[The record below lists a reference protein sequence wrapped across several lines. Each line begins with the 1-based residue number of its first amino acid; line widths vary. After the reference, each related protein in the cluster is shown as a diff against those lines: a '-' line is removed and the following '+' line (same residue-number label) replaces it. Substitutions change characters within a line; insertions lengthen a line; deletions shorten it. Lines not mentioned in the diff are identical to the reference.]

1 MVDMAVEPVHAQ
13 EHALIFDHLLQVGA
27 PAHAT
32 YDRPPYP
39 DMLDF
44 ARTGAAVGGTSAT
57 LEKTRVLAAYFRS
70 LDNDD
75 DLRRA
80 AVFMAGRPFGQSKRR
95 TLGLGW
101 AALSKVV
108 GAISGRDDGE
118 LQGLFRKH
126 SDLGDWAGEALEGR
140 TENGDVP
147 LEEVEKTLEG
157 IRTARGAAK
166 AAPLEELLR
175 RLHPEAARFV
185 VKVVSGEMRIG
196 LSEGLVEAAIAEAF
210 GRPVTQVKRVHLITG
225 DIGETAVKVKNGQ
238 LQTST
243 VTLFQPIRFMLASP
257 VETAAEA
264 FGRMGAAKVWTEEK
278 YDGVRCQLHHADG
291 RVELFSRDLKETTSA
306 FPELTENASRLGHAV
321 LFDGEVLAHRDG
333 KVLRFFELQHRLGRK
348 QVTTE
353 LRRDVPVVLVIFD
366 LLYLDGRSLLDEP
379 LEERRRLLEGLGV
392 EHPFLLARLEEAT
405 SPADLDR
412 IFADTRERGHEG
424 LMVKD
429 PASPYTPGRRGLAWL
444 KLKRPLATLDV
455 VVTAVEWGHGK
466 RKGVL
471 SDYTFA
477 VKDTAT
483 GRLVNVG
490 KAYTG
495 LTDAEIAEM
504 TKLFLSL
511 TVDDRGWARMVKPEV
526 VLEVAFDSIQHSN
539 RHASGYAL
547 RFPRIVR
554 IRDDKPVDEI
564 DTLQRVTELYERY
577 FGAQTEASL
586 SEVAE
591 AIIPTRPGPRRGPGR
606 PPHGVGR

>member
-1 MVDMAVEPVHAQ
+1 MQHDA
-13 EHALIFDHLLQVGA
+13 GA
-27 PAHAT
+27 T
-32 YDRPPYP
+32 I
-39 DMLDF
+39 LDF
-44 ARTGAAVGGTSAT
+44 ARAGAAVGATSAT
-57 LEKTRVLAAYFRS
+57 SEKARILAAYLRS
-70 LDNDD
+70 LDDD

-80 AVFMAGRPFGQSKRR
+80 AVFMSGRAFGPSQRR

-101 AALSKVV
+101 TVTSKVV
-108 GAISGRDDGE
+108 EKISGRGSAE
-118 LQGLFRKH
+118 LQAIFRKH
-126 SDLGDWAGEALEGR
+126 SDIGDWAGEALAGR
-140 TENGDVP
+140 TEAEDVS
-147 LEEVEKTLEG
+147 LAAVQETLEA

-166 AAPLEELLR
+166 AAPLEALLR

-185 VKVVSGEMRIG
+185 VKVISGEMRIG

-210 GRPVTQVKRVHLITG
+210 GLPVTQVKRIHLITG
-225 DIGETAVKVKNGQ
+225 DIGETAVRCKRGQ
-238 LQTST
+238 LDATT
-243 VTLFQPIRFMLASP
+243 VTLFQPVRFMLASP
-257 VETAAEA
+257 VDAAAEA
-264 FGRMGAAKVWTEEK
+264 FDRMGADKVWTEEK

-291 RVELFSRDLKETTSA
+291 RVELFSRDLKETTGA
-306 FPELTENASRLGHAV
+306 FPELAESAPRLGHSV

-348 QVTTE
+348 QVTSE
-353 LRRDVPVVLVIFD
+353 LRREVPVVLVIFD
-366 LLYLDGRSLLDEP
+366 LLHLDGRSLLDEP
-379 LEERRRLLEGLGV
+379 LAARRRLLEGLGV

-412 IFADTRERGHEG
+412 IFGDTRERGHEG

-429 PASPYTPGRRGLAWL
+429 PLSHYTPGRRGLAWL

-477 VKDTAT
+477 VRDTAT
-483 GRLVNVG
+483 GQLVNVG

-495 LTDAEIAEM
+495 LTDAEIATM
-504 TKLFLSL
+504 TERFLAITL
-511 TVDDRGWARMVKPEV
+511 EDRGWARMVKPEV
-526 VLEVAFDSIQHSN
+526 VLEVAFDSIQRSN

-554 IRDDKPVDEI
+554 IRDDKPVEEV
-564 DTLQRVTELYERY
+564 DTLQRVAELYERY
-577 FGAQTEASL
+577 FGGENEAAL

-591 AIIPTRPGPRRGPGR
+591 GDAPSGASRHLPAKRGGGR
-606 PPHGVGR
+606 A